1 MSGTAQDQS
10 NNTATGYTGTVH
22 FSSTDGNATL
32 PANSTLSN
40 GTGSFSATLRTA
52 GFQTLTATDTLS
64 GSVTGTS
71 NAIQVS
77 AAAATHFAV
86 FAPAT
91 TTAGTASSVNTTAH
105 ESFSNT
111 ATADTATHTLALHDA
126 LPILPANSTLSNG
139 TGSFS
144 ATLRTAGFQTLTAT
158 DTLSGSVTGTS
169 NAIQVSAAAA
179 THFAV
184 FAPATTT
191 AGT

>member
-77 AAAATHFAV
+77 AAATGSADVCT
-86 FAPAT
+86 PAT
-91 TTAGTASSVNTTAH
+91 TTARTPSSTT
-105 ESFSNT
+105 E
-111 ATADTATHTLALHDA
+111 
-126 LPILPANSTLSNG
+126 
-139 TGSFS
+139 
-144 ATLRTAGFQTLTAT
+144 
-158 DTLSGSVTGTS
+158 
-169 NAIQVSAAAA
+169 NAQDQ
-179 THFAV
+179 FN
-184 FAPATTT
+184 
-191 AGT
+191 